1 MPYKRS
7 LNPSVERRRR
17 QQAKKKRLARMEN
30 NSLLPST
37 SLQEEHTQQPS
48 TSEPIPQPSTT
59 EPIPEPSASANH
71 NSSQDKL
78 AEFQDMIQIFRVVD
92 LHKVLQFLNQSVA
105 GRKHELQQRVL
116 DLLKGN
122 FELVSAKLREI
133 YRTDYYS
140 DRNTQYG
147 PPDPK
152 RMFSHMQM
160 PTVQST
166 ADVRS
171 AMVSVGNV
179 GGPGVNTNPGN
190 GGAGAVPGTMGV
202 PFQHAI
208 ASMPIHPD
216 VRLKKLAFYDVL
228 ATLIKPSS
236 LLPRTNQRI
245 QELPFYFTLTPQQ
258 ATEIATNRDIRNG
271 SKVEHSIQV
280 QLRFCLLETS
290 CEQEDCFPSN
300 VIVKVNNKL
309 CPLPNPIPTNRPN
322 VEPKRPPRPV
332 NVTSNVKLSPT
343 VTNTVTVQWC
353 PDFSRGYCI
362 AAYLVKKLTS
372 SQLLHRMK
380 TKGIKPADYT
390 RGLIKEK
397 LTEDADCEIATTML
411 KVSLNCPLGKMK
423 MSIPC
428 RASTCS
434 HLQCFD
440 ANLYLQMNERK
451 PTWNCPVC
459 DKAAIYD
466 HLVIDGYFQEVLA
479 SSLLGSEDTEIQ
491 LHKDGS
497 WSTHNLRNETQL
509 VDTPSKPV
517 EKVELISDDIE
528 LITDDVKPLAA
539 KSAPPPPVISNE
551 PTSTTNSETVDL
563 TLSDSDDDMPLAK
576 RKTATSKNAAASAA
590 AVSTSNGQRSAT
602 AQSKGV
608 FEMSMSVAEKYC
620 LRVQAAKDAREEK
633 HELRRKKRMAIEE
646 RLRKIREQG
655 RKLRTQANK
664 NPISSRAL
672 MTPDVDFSK
681 SPTQSENDSDDY
693 VDPLSSNSNDDQS
706 NQSNNESAPLSD
718 PVEKVAN
725 STEERRYPMVIRLM
739 ERIRQHREKQK
750 KLKTMSS
757 SLRNSIEQIG
767 PSDNVDSSKPMEVET
782 SEQNSNQ
789 SGNSSSTTIEME
801 QELLE
806 PVSSLHSNMEVERQ
820 EENSSKPELDNERCQ
835 NLKLRKKP
843 PHPSAEAQKQEVAM
857 NSSSLDSTDK
867 DKKDQLKSNSH
878 VEQASEDM
886 QVEMLE
892 KNSFDNECLSKG
904 MSLRNVHSS
913 TFSSRDLEEESLEQ
927 NSPHDELVE
936 STKHKRSSIN
946 TSTEAQKHN
955 ETVKKTMTS
964 LNRCIYYTKP
974 GHQLES
980 EAVVT
985 TPPGPQKQE
994 EPVQKAMTVLNRCIV
1009 YTKPG
1014 PVYTKEVENPKP
1026 ITKSQPSSS
1035 LGPVLDMNSI
1045 ISGPSVEAF
1054 LNDTNDSKSSKV
1066 SSPIVD
1072 QLRSTN
1078 SAVDVKS
1085 KMPEQVSSESDMK
1098 PVKTKGEKIRDF
1110 FLRIKEKVKQ
1120 QQQNGE
1126 IITNQNPS
1134 SSKTLITS
1142 DSEMCEAFPES
1153 QIESLNVT
1161 TKLDPSKSSKTS
1173 KSFADQNKV
1182 LMSGSTSS
1190 AIDDGKV
1197 QKPILQN
1204 PPQADGWRPIPNA
1217 KKCGKRYKKRMAFL
1231 AAMTPDLPIA
1241 EQYKERYK
1249 KRMKEPPKETAN
1261 CSTTN
1266 TNVKLHDLF
1275 SRINPT
1281 KYTETEEKG
1290 QILNSKSLTCSD
1302 SIVSNNST
1310 GEQNNKSISE
1320 STSAAI
1326 EYLDKKSP
1334 DSGQVPNANNKPN
1347 NWEKPMP
1354 TAEEY
1359 RKQTNTLKH
1368 SKFPKADI
1376 LRRNTNVK
1384 LQDLFSRINDTKST
1398 NDAELIP
1405 KACVRYTQEIQNHP
1419 LRKKAR
1425 VETDTNSK

>member
-602 AQSKGV
+602 AQSKGASEGSLV
-608 FEMSMSVAEKYC
+608 NNEEQSLTPSSCDISNKIRLYLKNSHIPSIIPTVSQSVE
-620 LRVQAAKDAREEK
+620 QAKD
-633 HELRRKKRMAIEE
+633 
-646 RLRKIREQG
+646 
-655 RKLRTQANK
+655 K
-664 NPISSRAL
+664 NQKQQQ
-672 MTPDVDFSK
+672 TT
-681 SPTQSENDSDDY
+681 TQS
-693 VDPLSSNSNDDQS
+693 LSSLTVVAVGSNSINDADQS
-706 NQSNNESAPLSD
+706 NIISSSHQKETNPLEDQSIVVNYYTRNTDSMEIDSNVLDESLSTD
-718 PVEKVAN
+718 VDSSSANQKNKKVEPISGVLIPRDRK
-725 STEERRYPMVIRLM
+725 P
-739 ERIRQHREKQK
+739 K
-750 KLKTMSS
+750 
-757 SLRNSIEQIG
+757 SLRNRRRDRARRLAHRSRWQADVVPFERILETTLG
-767 PSDNVDSSKPMEVET
+767 PGSDKSDINKSDK
-782 SEQNSNQ
+782 N
-789 SGNSSSTTIEME
+789 
-801 QELLE
+801 
-806 PVSSLHSNMEVERQ
+806 
-820 EENSSKPELDNERCQ
+820 
-835 NLKLRKKP
+835 KLRKMWAIENRLQGTS
-843 PHPSAEAQKQEVAM
+843 SATVTK
-857 NSSSLDSTDK
+857 
-867 DKKDQLKSNSH
+867 
-878 VEQASEDM
+878 
-886 QVEMLE
+886 
-892 KNSFDNECLSKG
+892 
-904 MSLRNVHSS
+904 SS
-913 TFSSRDLEEESLEQ
+913 TR
-927 NSPHDELVE
+927 
-936 STKHKRSSIN
+936 
-946 TSTEAQKHN
+946 
-955 ETVKKTMTS
+955 
-964 LNRCIYYTKP
+964 NRNDND
-974 GHQLES
+974 
-980 EAVVT
+980 
-985 TPPGPQKQE
+985 
-994 EPVQKAMTVLNRCIV
+994 VQ
-1009 YTKPG
+1009 
-1014 PVYTKEVENPKP
+1014 
-1026 ITKSQPSSS
+1026 
-1035 LGPVLDMNSI
+1035 
-1045 ISGPSVEAF
+1045 
-1054 LNDTNDSKSSKV
+1054 
-1066 SSPIVD
+1066 
-1072 QLRSTN
+1072 
-1078 SAVDVKS
+1078 
-1085 KMPEQVSSESDMK
+1085 
-1098 PVKTKGEKIRDF
+1098 
-1110 FLRIKEKVKQ
+1110 
-1120 QQQNGE
+1120 
-1126 IITNQNPS
+1126 
-1134 SSKTLITS
+1134 TS
-1142 DSEMCEAFPES
+1142 DEVRGYCP
-1153 QIESLNVT
+1153 
-1161 TKLDPSKSSKTS
+1161 PP
-1173 KSFADQNKV
+1173 
-1182 LMSGSTSS
+1182 STSS
-1190 AIDDGKV
+1190 QNVGRVITTIGSHTMEFPSEQSAENQYAMNHDGMNMPFPKV
-1197 QKPILQN
+1197 DSQQMAPNFRDGQFGDPN
-1204 PPQADGWRPIPNA
+1204 MNFGPPPPHERLVSDRGPPSTMSNSQWNKLRSSE
-1217 KKCGKRYKKRMAFL
+1217 R
-1231 AAMTPDLPIA
+1231 IA
-1241 EQYKERYK
+1241 
-1249 KRMKEPPKETAN
+1249 N
-1261 CSTTN
+1261 
-1266 TNVKLHDLF
+1266 LL
-1275 SRINPT
+1275 SRRDVHV
-1281 KYTETEEKG
+1281 
-1290 QILNSKSLTCSD
+1290 SL
-1302 SIVSNNST
+1302 VSN
-1310 GEQNNKSISE
+1310 
-1320 STSAAI
+1320 
-1326 EYLDKKSP
+1326 
-1334 DSGQVPNANNKPN
+1334 
-1347 NWEKPMP
+1347 
-1354 TAEEY
+1354 
-1359 RKQTNTLKH
+1359 
-1368 SKFPKADI
+1368 
-1376 LRRNTNVK
+1376 
-1384 LQDLFSRINDTKST
+1384 
-1398 NDAELIP
+1398 IP
-1405 KACVRYTQEIQNHP
+1405 KDFKPPPDAPPTVYLRDLLHLVSFNIDNIIELDDFRRYHLKEKQNYARHLLQPCKQWRKPPGSVRNAIMKGYF
-1419 LRKKAR
+1419 
-1425 VETDTNSK
+1425 